1 MAVARETC
9 KRNCADVTDRQ
20 TSPRACRSGKFYA
33 EDKIAL
39 PLSSSSDYST
49 RDRAAANAM

>member
-1 MAVARETC
+1 LG
-9 KRNCADVTDRQ
+9 RQ

-49 RDRAAANAM
+49 RDRGAANAV